1 MVFRVALVLLAVVVI
16 GWIAVLLRDYEI
28 GHEAAN
34 RSFFAPQLSQ
44 PQREKDR
51 RALSDAS
58 LLNPSR
64 YWDLAHA
71 GNLFL
76 VGDAPAAAREAEAIV
91 RAEPANTAAWGL
103 LRAATQESDPARS
116 AEAAARLRALNPY
129 GSR

>member
-1 MVFRVALVLLAVVVI
+1 MVVRIALVLLAVVVI
-16 GWIAVLLRDYEI
+16 GWIAVLLRDFEI

-34 RSFFAPQLSQ
+34 RSFFAPRLSQ

-51 RALSDAS
+51 QALADAS
-58 LLNPSR
+58 FLNPSR
-64 YWDLAHA
+64 YWAVAHA

-76 VGDAPAAAREAEAIV
+76 AGDAPSAAREAEALV
-91 RAEPANTAAWGL
+91 RAEPANTAAWSV